1 VKRHLA
7 SAVGLLIGGAG
18 IAFIVRTLWRNRAE
32 VGAALSA
39 LDPWLALVALLLGVT
54 AMVQIGLAWRRALAI
69 VGERRPV
76 VDTLYRYYVGQ
87 LGKYVPG
94 GIWPVVGRAE
104 MARRGGVGAGAA
116 YSSTV
121 LSLATTYLGAMAVAV
136 ATLPFALDGQ
146 RAQRW
151 VLLLLPL
158 GVLALHPRVIAL
170 ALSWTERL
178 TGRRAAVTIP
188 SWGTSARLLARH
200 VPAWLA
206 IGLATWTVAAALG
219 DAGTLGN
226 VVFATTLSWVVGFL
240 IIPVPG
246 GVGVRETVFVAAATS
261 LPSGLAAATAVTAR
275 LVFIAVDVSGAAVTA
290 ALVRRRARA
299 SGSGTAPRAGSP
311 DVRRS
316 GS

>member
-1 VKRHLA
+1 VRRLLA
-7 SAVGLLIGGAG
+7 SAAGLVIAGAG
-18 IAFIVRTLWRNRAE
+18 IAFIARTLWRERAE
-32 VGAALSA
+32 VGAAIAA
-39 LDPWLALVALLLGVT
+39 LDPWLALVALLLGAA

-104 MARRGGVGAGAA
+104 MARRGGVRAGAA

-136 ATLPFALDGQ
+136 ATLPFGLDGQ

-151 VLLLLPL
+151 VLVLLPL
-158 GVLALHPRVIAL
+158 GVLALHPRVIDL
-170 ALSWTERL
+170 ALSRAERL
-178 TGRRAAVTIP
+178 TGRRPAVTVP
-188 SWGTSARLLARH
+188 SWGTSVRLLARH

-206 IGLATWTVAAALG
+206 IGVATWTVAAALG
-219 DAGTLGN
+219 DAGSLGN
-226 VVFATTLSWVVGFL
+226 VLFATVLSWVVGFL
-240 IIPVPG
+240 IVPVPG
-246 GVGVRETVFVAAATS
+246 GVGVREAVFVAAATS
-261 LPSGLAAATAVTAR
+261 LPAGLAAATAVAAR

-290 ALVRRRARA
+290 TLVRRRARA
-299 SGSGTAPRAGSP
+299 NGSGRAPRAGSP
-311 DVRRS
+311 DARR
-316 GS
+316 

>member
-7 SAVGLLIGGAG
+7 SAAGLLIGGAG
-18 IAFIVRTLWRNRAE
+18 IAFITRTIWRDRAE
-32 VGAALSA
+32 VGAALGA
-39 LDPWLALVALLLGVT
+39 LDPWLAVLALLLGVT

-121 LSLATTYLGAMAVAV
+121 LSLATTYLGAMVVAV
-136 ATLPFALDGQ
+136 ATLPFGLDGQ

-151 VLLLLPL
+151 VLVLLPL
-158 GVLALHPRVIAL
+158 GVLALHPRVIDL
-170 ALSWTERL
+170 ALRWIERFA
-178 TGRRAAVTIP
+178 GRRPGVVIP
-188 SWGTSARLLARH
+188 SWGTSVRLLARH

-226 VVFATTLSWVVGFL
+226 VLFATTLSWVVGFL

-246 GVGVRETVFVAAATS
+246 GVGVREAVFVAAATS

-290 ALVRRRARA
+290 ALVRRRTRA

-311 DVRRS
+311 DARR
-316 GS
+316 